1 MCRGRL
7 IRPFLFRKDGMA
19 NPGEVPQRN
28 ASPAEIRSALAAA
41 KTIAVVGLSPDA
53 GRPSH
58 RVAAYLQSRGYRV
71 IPVNPSVAEVLG
83 GRSFARLQD
92 VPGRID
98 IAVVFRKPEAV
109 PGVVDDA
116 IAAGAGAVWMQEG
129 VVHNAAAERARGRGL
144 LVVMDRCILKE
155 HQSAFG

>member
-1 MCRGRL
+1 
-7 IRPFLFRKDGMA
+7 MA
-19 NPGEVPQRN
+19 DLCDVPLRN
-28 ASPAEIRSALAAA
+28 ASPDEIRSILAAA

-58 RVAAYLQSRGYRV
+58 RVASYLQSRGYRV
-71 IPVNPSVAEVLG
+71 IPVNPAVPEVLG

-92 VPGRID
+92 VPGRVD

-109 PGVVDDA
+109 PAVVDDA

-129 VVHNAAAERARGRGL
+129 VVHNAAAERARAQGL
-144 LVVMDRCILKE
+144 LVVMDRCIQKE
-155 HQSAFG
+155 HQGAFG